1 MPWCPKCKNEYR
13 EGIKVCADCGI
24 ELVESLER
32 TEGSPLIFGDQS
44 QMEELGRFL
53 AYNHLE
59 TVRVEKDEKEGVYEL
74 YIGDEERQKASMA
87 VKIFLQQKAGKE
99 KEALEAADG
108 DTTES
113 TAESTVGNAETPTY
127 TGIYIDSAKQAEEN
141 RSSGYMLVVVG
152 GIGLAAIGLILA
164 DILRLPAGLMNKYMI
179 CSVTG
184 ALFLLFFVMGI
195 LSIRSS
201 RSLKVKAE
209 SESSLTS
216 EIKNWCSD
224 HLTAESLD
232 KDLFP
237 EGETGEEIKY
247 FRRTDKM
254 KAMISHQFL
263 NLDEGFLDAFVD
275 DYYPLIF
282 EQEKGRK

>member
-113 TAESTVGNAETPTY
+113 TAESTAGNAETPTY

-141 RSSGYMLVVVG
+141 RSSGYMLVVV
-152 GIGLAAIGLILA
+152 GLILA

>member
-113 TAESTVGNAETPTY
+113 TAESTAGNAETPTY

-254 KAMISHQFL
+254 KAMISYQFL

>member
-13 EGIKVCADCGI
+13 EGIKVCADCGM
-24 ELVESLER
+24 ELVETLEKR
-32 TEGSPLIFGDQS
+32 EGSPLIFGSQE
-44 QMEELGRFL
+44 QMEELEKFL
-53 AYNHLE
+53 IYNHLK
-59 TVRVEKDEKEGVYEL
+59 TVRMEKDEAEGVYEL

-87 VKIFLQQKAGKE
+87 VKVFLQQEAGKAE
-99 KEALEAADG
+99 EALEGADG
-108 DTTES
+108 GE
-113 TAESTVGNAETPTY
+113 AGNNGSDADAPVY
-127 TGIYIDSAKQAEEN
+127 TGVYLDSAKKAEEN
-141 RSSGYMLVVVG
+141 RSSGYMLIVVG
-152 GIGLAAIGLILA
+152 GIGLAAIGLLLA
-164 DILRLPAGLMNKYMI
+164 DIIKLPAGMVNKYMI

-195 LSIRSS
+195 LSVRSS
-201 RSLKVKAE
+201 QSLKAKAE

-216 EIKNWCSD
+216 EIKKWCESSI
-224 HLTAESLD
+224 TAEMVD
-232 KDLFP
+232 DGLFP

-275 DYYPLIF
+275 DYYPVVF
-282 EQEKGRK
+282 EQEKGRG

>member
-13 EGIKVCADCGI
+13 EGIKVCADCGM
-24 ELVESLER
+24 ELVETLER
-32 TEGSPLIFGDQS
+32 TEGSPLIFGDQE
-44 QMEELGRFL
+44 QMEELERFL
-53 AYNHLE
+53 TYNQIK
-59 TVRVEKDEKEGVYEL
+59 TVKVERDEKEGVYEL
-74 YIGDEERQKASMA
+74 YVGDEERQKASMA
-87 VKIFLQQKAGKE
+87 VKVFLQQKAGME
-99 KEALEAADG
+99 KEALDDIDG
-108 DTTES
+108 GEMENIGSNT
-113 TAESTVGNAETPTY
+113 ETPAY
-127 TGIYIDSAKQAEEN
+127 TGIYLDSAKQAEEN
-141 RSSGYMLVVVG
+141 RSSGYMLIVVG
-152 GIGLAAIGLILA
+152 GIGLVAIGLILT
-164 DILRLPAGLMNKYMI
+164 DIIRLPANMMNKYMV

-201 RSLKVKAE
+201 QSLKAKAE

-216 EIKNWCSD
+216 EIKKWCSD
-224 HLTAESLD
+224 HMAAEIID
-232 KDLFP
+232 DDLFS
-237 EGETGEEIKY
+237 EGEAGEEIRY

-282 EQEKGRK
+282 DQEKG

>member
-113 TAESTVGNAETPTY
+113 TAESTAGNAETPTY

-152 GIGLAAIGLILA
+152 GIGL
-164 DILRLPAGLMNKYMI
+164 N
-179 CSVTG
+179 
-184 ALFLLFFVMGI
+184 
-195 LSIRSS
+195 
-201 RSLKVKAE
+201 
-209 SESSLTS
+209 
-216 EIKNWCSD
+216 
-224 HLTAESLD
+224 
-232 KDLFP
+232 
-237 EGETGEEIKY
+237 
-247 FRRTDKM
+247 RR
-254 KAMISHQFL
+254 
-263 NLDEGFLDAFVD
+263 
-275 DYYPLIF
+275 
-282 EQEKGRK
+282 

>member
-24 ELVESLER
+24 ELVERLER

-59 TVRVEKDEKEGVYEL
+59 TVRVKKDEKEGVYEL

-113 TAESTVGNAETPTY
+113 TASNAETSTY

-164 DILRLPAGLMNKYMI
+164 DILRLPAGIMNKYMI

-216 EIKNWCSD
+216 EMSCHK
-224 HLTAESLD
+224 SLQSTHIGG
-232 KDLFP
+232 L
-237 EGETGEEIKY
+237 
-247 FRRTDKM
+247 
-254 KAMISHQFL
+254 
-263 NLDEGFLDAFVD
+263 
-275 DYYPLIF
+275 
-282 EQEKGRK
+282 

>member
-53 AYNHLE
+53 
-59 TVRVEKDEKEGVYEL
+59 VENDLSLIHFEDDILPYQL

-113 TAESTVGNAETPTY
+113 TAESTAGNAETPTY

>member
-1 MPWCPKCKNEYR
+1 MLFR
-13 EGIKVCADCGI
+13 
-24 ELVESLER
+24 S
-32 TEGSPLIFGDQS
+32 
-44 QMEELGRFL
+44 
-53 AYNHLE
+53 
-59 TVRVEKDEKEGVYEL
+59 
-74 YIGDEERQKASMA
+74 
-87 VKIFLQQKAGKE
+87 
-99 KEALEAADG
+99 
-108 DTTES
+108 TTES
-113 TAESTVGNAETPTY
+113 TAESTAGNAETPTY